1 MAEAVKKTNNQV
13 LIDNYAQKTA
23 LQLGVSPEAVR
34 AEFRKAPQLR
44 GSEKF
49 EETADAT
56 PQTQRPTDQE
66 MWLMRLLFANEDL
79 LDWAAAHLCPE
90 WIEHSAVRQVVS
102 SRLTAHMNG
111 NWVSLG
117 AFLESCPTPEQ
128 RQLMTEVTATPEASP
143 NPAQQ
148 LADLSLTLRND
159 YIEKQRAGLL
169 VQLSQPQI
177 SDEARL
183 ELTMRREQ
191 LRVAKTRPLAALG
204 EA

>member
-1 MAEAVKKTNNQV
+1 
-13 LIDNYAQKTA
+13 
-23 LQLGVSPEAVR
+23 
-34 AEFRKAPQLR
+34 
-44 GSEKF
+44 
-49 EETADAT
+49 
-56 PQTQRPTDQE
+56 
-66 MWLMRLLFANEDL
+66 MRLLFANEDL
-79 LDWAAAHLCPE
+79 LDWTAAHLCAE
-90 WIEHSAVRQVVS
+90 WIEHTAVRQVVS

-111 NWVSLG
+111 SWVSLG